1 MTSAIGAN
9 DVRELTIDE
18 VDAVS
23 GGFKISAFGVT
34 IQASAEFKGVYLSA
48 SKALVASRSVHRA
61 SLPWIAKA
69 TSITCLG
76 RTDAG

>member
-9 DVRELTIDE
+9 DVRELTMDE

-34 IQASAEFKGVYLSA
+34 IQASAEFKGVSVSIEGVGGVSVSA
-48 SKALVASRSVHRA
+48 QGVTTVDSKGNINNV
-61 SLPWIAKA
+61 PWPH
-69 TSITCLG
+69 
-76 RTDAG
+76 